1 MTQSLTAL
9 RATAPWMTAV
19 LMVVFSGCS
28 ESPTTPTAATEKA
41 ATKGIPT
48 SFELSTEA
56 VAKSELGLETAGKH
70 DMRLSLTMPAQI
82 IIDDTRSAHVV
93 TTLSGTIREVR
104 KQLGERVQA
113 GEVLATMDSR
123 ELADAATLYVS
134 AKAHVVLAT
143 AVQERANL
151 VAANT
156 TKLRELLEKQ
166 SDLQVID
173 EAMQGAPIGENRVSL
188 ITAYAR
194 LRAAKITFE
203 REKVLFDKKIS
214 PAADFALAEEE
225 FSSAKARY
233 AAALEE
239 TSYTGERIAKEANQA
254 AVQATLD
261 LTTARQKLRALGLS
275 DDDVAGFTTDSQ
287 RAFTHYD
294 IKAPISGTVVER
306 HVELGEAVGAD
317 RDAFFIAN
325 LTDVIVQMSVT
336 ADQLAH
342 VKAGHKI
349 IVHAATGPE
358 ATTELSYLSPIID
371 DKTGM
376 AVARARIPNP
386 EGVWRPGLFVS
397 AEFIIDEQAA
407 AIAVQTDAIQEIN
420 GAPVVFVQDGKN
432 FRVVPVKIGRRDAT
446 ITELLDGSTIA
457 EGDRYVVRNS
467 FVLKAHLL
475 SLGGG

>member
-1 MTQSLTAL
+1 MTHSNPAL
-9 RATAPWMTAV
+9 RATAPWMTAAF
-19 LMVVFSGCS
+19 MVVFTGCG
-28 ESPTTPTAATEKA
+28 ESPTTASATPEKTAS
-41 ATKGIPT
+41 KGIPT
-48 SFELSTEA
+48 SFELSAEA
-56 VAKSELGLETAGKH
+56 VAKSELGLEVAGKQA
-70 DMRLSLTMPAQI
+70 MRLSLTMPAQV
-82 IIDDTRSAHVV
+82 IIDDTRSAHIV
-93 TTLSGTIREVR
+93 TTLGGTIREVR
-104 KQLGERVQA
+104 KQLGDRVQA
-113 GEVLATMDSR
+113 GDVLATMDSR

-134 AKAHVVLAT
+134 AKAHVGLAT
-143 AVQERANL
+143 TVQERANL

-156 TKLRELLEKQ
+156 TKLRGLLEKQ
-166 SDLQVID
+166 ADLQDID
-173 EAMQGAPIGENRVSL
+173 GAMQGAPIGENRASL

-194 LRAAKITFE
+194 LRAAKTTFE
-203 REKVLFDKKIS
+203 REKALFDKKIS

-233 AAALEE
+233 TAALEE
-239 TSYTGERIAKEANQA
+239 TSYAGERISKEANQA

-275 DDDVAGFTTDSQ
+275 EEDIAGFTTDTQ
-287 RAFTHYD
+287 RAFTRYD
-294 IKAPISGTVVER
+294 IKSPIAGTVVER
-306 HVELGEAVGAD
+306 HVALGEAVGAD
-317 RDAFFIAN
+317 HDAFFIAD
-325 LTDVIVQMSVT
+325 LTQVIVQMSVT
-336 ADQLAH
+336 SDQLAQ
-342 VKAGHKI
+342 VKSGHKI
-349 IVHAATGPE
+349 IVHAATRPE

-376 AVARARIPNP
+376 AVARARIANP

-407 AIAVQTDAIQEIN
+407 TLAVLTDAIQEIN
-420 GAPVVFVQDGKN
+420 GAPVVFVQDGKK

-446 ITELLDGSTIA
+446 ITELLGGSAIA